1 MALAGWALAIGLGV
15 AAAAGGAS
23 QPTGAQKSPRA
34 QKDEADPVARATK
47 WLERARKASLEFTPE
62 EVARAETL
70 IAELRMLH
78 VARPER
84 RKEVLLALL
93 DLAQL
98 DPGAAPPPGLKSPQQ
113 RHQIAEAAR
122 EGFRR
127 ALDASREGDTLDW
140 LARTVL
146 APGETGLISRRKVAL
161 ELLAGRR
168 EPATLLALLTAAQ
181 DPELGVRDAALRA
194 LCGWSDE
201 GVHALMI
208 DWLARVEREPQWTP
222 RYVAQRH
229 FAAVE
234 LNPSGNAARA
244 LAAHVTS
251 LLLRPDW
258 RASVRALALAPALAD
273 EVVVPALIET
283 LALWVGRRD
292 TDNGSRRVESAV
304 VAELRRRSGTSIGAY
319 PERWSQ
325 WWRARSSGA
334 LGEPAK
340 GAAGEATKA
349 NFFGLRPQTDRV
361 TFVLDRSGSMETPG
375 PSGESRY
382 SEALEQL
389 TGFVEA
395 LGPKARFRVILFD
408 NNVHVWKERLQ
419 QATPANLAAAR
430 SWVGGQKPAGGT
442 QLRPAIELL
451 MKDVSGESTDSE
463 RLEEDTVIVLCDG
476 ATAEGSAWVE
486 PYWEA
491 VGWRSE
497 VVFHCVQLGGGG
509 NGTLEELARVSGGE
523 FVRAP

>member
-1 MALAGWALAIGLGV
+1 MALSGWALVFSIAVG
-15 AAAAGGAS
+15 AAAGSAP
-23 QPTGAQKSPRA
+23 QRVAAQKP

-47 WLERARKASLEFTPE
+47 WIERARKPSVELAPE
-62 EVARAETL
+62 EVERAESL
-70 IAELRMLH
+70 VAELRMLH

-84 RKEVLLALL
+84 RREVLLALL
-93 DLAQL
+93 DLARL
-98 DPGAAPPPGLKSPQQ
+98 EPGPVPAQGTKSPQL
-113 RHQIAEAAR
+113 RHRIAEAAR

-127 ALDASREGDTLDW
+127 ALDASREGDTLEW

-146 APGETGLISRRKVAL
+146 APGETGHNSRRNVAL
-161 ELLAGRR
+161 ELLEGRR

-181 DPELGVRDAALRA
+181 DVDRAVRDAALRA
-194 LCGWSDE
+194 LCGWNDE
-201 GVHALMI
+201 GVHALMV
-208 DWLARVEREPQWTP
+208 DWLARIEREPEWTP

-229 FAAVE
+229 FRAVE
-234 LNPSGNAARA
+234 LEPEGSAARA
-244 LAAHVTS
+244 LAAHTTS
-251 LLLRPDW
+251 LLLKPDW

-273 EVVVPALIET
+273 PAIVPALIET

-292 TDNGSRRVESAV
+292 TDQGSRRVEAAV
-304 VAELRRRSGTSIGAY
+304 VAELRRRSGTSIGAF

-325 WWRARSSGA
+325 WWRARSTGA

-361 TFVLDRSGSMETPG
+361 TFVIDRSGSMETPG

-382 SEALEQL
+382 REALEQL
-389 TGFVEA
+389 SGFVEA
-395 LGPKARFRVILFD
+395 LGPQARFRVILFESS
-408 NNVHVWKERLQ
+408 VHIWKEKLQ
-419 QATPANLAAAR
+419 QATPAMLAVAR

-442 QLRPAIELL
+442 NLKPAIERL
-451 MKDVSGESTDSE
+451 MKAVSGEASDE
-463 RLEEDTVIVLCDG
+463 QRLEEDTVIVLCDG
-476 ATAEGSAWVE
+476 ATAEGSDWVA
-486 PYWEA
+486 PFWEA

-497 VVFHCVQLGGGG
+497 VIFHCVQLGGGG